1 MQAVVPSS
9 PASRIR
15 RFARHYRHH
24 LLLALGCFLV
34 LLLLG
39 SSQWQATASLGALCS
54 LRHQAERVERLDSLL
69 IQLMDA
75 ESAVRGYLLTGNRAL
90 LEPYEN
96 SLATVNDTLEEIR
109 RDLGQRHE
117 NDDALADLSGL
128 VAIKLKTL
136 DEAVRRGIVGVETR
150 IQGKRYTDRIR
161 ERILGLNASLAAEG
175 QISFA
180 RSIRHVELTRWVV
193 ATLAVGALALIAILF
208 FVLERQLRL
217 REQVASLLEGENQRL
232 DALVRE
238 RTTELSDLA
247 TYLTNVREAEKGR
260 LARELHDELGSLL
273 TAAKMESGWIARKLD
288 ETAVTSCNERLAR
301 LDKLLDGGIALKR
314 RIIDDLRPP
323 LLEML
328 GLVSALRD
336 LGEQFTRDAN
346 EEVLSLE
353 LPEADVDL
361 EPTLALAVF
370 RIAQEALTNIRK
382 HACAKR
388 VRLSLRPGDDHRL
401 VLAIEDDGLGFQT
414 DRTRW
419 GHHGLAGMK
428 HRVQMCGGEFTLAS
442 QPGAGTRI
450 EVRIPLTAAVAP
462 DIGDQEG
469 IACRT

>member
-1 MQAVVPSS
+1 MPTVSLS
-9 PASRIR
+9 PASRVGR
-15 RFARHYRHH
+15 LARNYRHH
-24 LLLALGCFLV
+24 LLLALGCVFV

-39 SSQWQATASLGALCS
+39 SSQWQGAASLSALGS

-75 ESAVRGYLLTGNRAL
+75 ENAVRGYLLTGNRAH
-90 LEPYEN
+90 LEPYQN
-96 SLATVNDTLEEIR
+96 SLTTVNDTLEEIR
-109 RDLGQRHE
+109 RDLGPQRE

-128 VAIKLKTL
+128 VAIKLKSL
-136 DEAVRRGIVGVETR
+136 DEAVERGIAGVETR

-161 ERILGLNASLAAEG
+161 DRILGLNAGLAAEG

-180 RSIRHVELTRWVV
+180 RSIGHVERTRWVV
-193 ATLAVGALALIAILF
+193 AILAAGALALIAILF
-208 FVLERQLRL
+208 LVLERQIRL
-217 REQVASLLEGENQRL
+217 REQVAGLLQGENHRL

-247 TYLTNVREAEKGR
+247 TYLTNVREAEKAR

-273 TAAKMESGWIARKLD
+273 TAAKMESGWIARKLGD
-288 ETAVTSCNERLAR
+288 APVAACLERLAR
-301 LDKLLDGGIALKR
+301 LDKVLDAGIALKR

-336 LGEQFTRDAN
+336 LGEEFSRDAN
-346 EEVLSLE
+346 EALNLE
-353 LPEADVDL
+353 LPAADVDL
-361 EPTLALAVF
+361 DPTLALAIF

-382 HACAKR
+382 HARAR
-388 VRLSLRPGDDHRL
+388 QVNLSLRLVDKHRL
-401 VLAIEDDGLGFQT
+401 ELTIADDGLGFQT
-414 DRTRW
+414 GQTRW

-428 HRVQMCGGEFTLAS
+428 HRVQMCAGEFTLAS
-442 QPGAGTRI
+442 RPGAGTRI
-450 EVRIPLTAAVAP
+450 VVRVPITAAAAP
-462 DIGDQEG
+462 EIVDQEG